1 MRVIDLFLIIRNIL
15 RQREIKV
22 YLLHGTVI
30 YSANLLNEKWQ
41 WWILVI
47 DIEESSVSETEQ
59 IPSRKQL
66 RLKWEMHMINYA

>member
-1 MRVIDLFLIIRNIL
+1 MKNDSG
-15 RQREIKV
+15 E
-22 YLLHGTVI
+22 YW
-30 YSANLLNEKWQ
+30 Y
-41 WWILVI
+41 I